1 MALIP
6 VRIPQL
12 QQNIPVVDAEG
23 RMTNEFARRLNE
35 ILGSLANAVNG
46 VIDAQ
51 NAAAQ
56 ARMAAETAQAAAE
69 TAQQAAEQAQ
79 QQGGEQNREQALV
92 SSGIMPRIVVRASAT
107 GNVSIAT
114 HTRYYGDGTTV
125 EVDAGGVDDG
135 YMPGDQVFVS
145 YVDASRTGGLV
156 IYEGSL
162 SFQSQTN
169 DRHVVGSVV
178 VPDTGTRAGEAGPPP
193 PGGA

>member
-12 QQNIPVVDAEG
+12 QQNIPIVDAEG

-35 ILGSLANAVNG
+35 ILGSLAQAING
-46 VIDAQ
+46 VIEAQ
-51 NAAAQ
+51 NAAAAAQ
-56 ARMAAETAQAAAE
+56 AAAETAQAAAE
-69 TAQQAAEQAQ
+69 MAQEAAEQAQ
-79 QQGGEQNREQALV
+79 QQGGQQSREQALV
-92 SSGIMPRIVVRASAT
+92 TSGIMPRVVVRASAT
-107 GNVSIAT
+107 GNVSIES

-125 EVDAGGVDDG
+125 EVDAGNVDDG

-145 YVDASRTGGLV
+145 YVDASRAGGAV
-156 IYEGSL
+156 IYEGSP

-178 VPDTGTRAGEAGPPP
+178 VPDTGTREGEPGPPP